1 MVYNY
6 AMCQYYIKDNDTMP
20 QLFDPNFT
28 RLRGMGYFN
37 VF

>member
-1 MVYNY
+1 MFH
-6 AMCQYYIKDNDTMP
+6 
-20 QLFDPNFT
+20 LFDPIFT

>member
-1 MVYNY
+1 
-6 AMCQYYIKDNDTMP
+6 MP
-20 QLFDPNFT
+20 HLFDPIFI